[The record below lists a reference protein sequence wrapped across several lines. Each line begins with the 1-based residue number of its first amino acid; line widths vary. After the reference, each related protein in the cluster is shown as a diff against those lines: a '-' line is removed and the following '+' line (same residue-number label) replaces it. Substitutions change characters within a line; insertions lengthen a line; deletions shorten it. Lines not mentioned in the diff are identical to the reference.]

1 MPRFLPPCRVRS
13 LCSRFSHTSLPA
25 LPRSGQDTPASA
37 ITCSPL
43 TCFPSRSCALPR
55 FVSLHCSLS
64 STRRVAVSLSLA
76 IFPSL
81 SYLNSSHSL
90 TVWWYLSQ
98 SLTDSLSLVY
108 SLAVFCSHLPPLLIH
123 TLDVSKGKFPHIL
136 SRCLSRTLVVSTLSV
151 TLGPSL
157 SLTCYLCLS
166 FVLSHTQLF
175 SPPL

>member
-81 SYLNSSHSL
+81 SYLNLSHSL

-123 TLDVSKGKFPHIL
+123 TLDVSKRKFPHIL
-136 SRCLSRTLVVSTLSV
+136 VVFLAHSLSQLSLSHSV
-151 TLGPSL
+151 PPSL
-157 SLTCYLCLS
+157 
-166 FVLSHTQLF
+166 
-175 SPPL
+175 